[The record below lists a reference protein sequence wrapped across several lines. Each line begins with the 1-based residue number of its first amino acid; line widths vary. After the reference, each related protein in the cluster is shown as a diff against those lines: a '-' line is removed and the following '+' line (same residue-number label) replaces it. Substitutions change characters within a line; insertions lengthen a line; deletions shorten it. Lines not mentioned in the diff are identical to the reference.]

1 MRRLHRQGRSASGTI
16 MFIIVIMVG
25 VAAALYGP
33 KWMDFLEMKEIARA
47 SAAEWHVTDNMQKG
61 QAYFALQLEQRQ
73 MPLYIPDNA
82 CSFSKD
88 KQFRYIECYWEADIE
103 IPLINKTI
111 ENSYEFTT
119 ELAGTGKVR
128 QW

>member
-1 MRRLHRQGRSASGTI
+1 
-16 MFIIVIMVG
+16 MVG
-25 VAAALYGP
+25 IAVALYGP

-47 SAAEWHVTDNMQKG
+47 AGAEWHVTENQKKAEDYYR
-61 QAYFALQLEQRQ
+61 QQLQERS
-73 MPLYIPDNA
+73 MPYYIPDDA

-88 KQFRYIECYWEADIE
+88 DGFRYIECYWNADIT
-103 IPLINKTI
+103 IPLIEKTI

-119 ELAGTGKVR
+119 EVAGTGKVR